1 MADTLEAVALRLRDF
16 IQAAQE
22 NAVGRIPGRIPMGG
36 MRTQPRRP
44 NDRPKAPILETCE
57 ECLGELTPDEL
68 VKLDSMIE
76 KMSSVL
82 GSPPGAIIPS

>member
-22 NAVGRIPGRIPMGG
+22 NAVGRIPMGG

>member
-22 NAVGRIPGRIPMGG
+22 NAVGRIPMGG

-68 VKLDSMIE
+68 VKLDSMIG